1 MHQHDRLEKG
11 SRLFGWIRMT
21 TARVSSR
28 RLWAISTLVLVFAI
42 AISSAGQPPLA
53 QAASPSQGGYTKYV
67 FYLTPFGADGLERV
81 CVNDFVVF
89 NVKAERFLSNK
100 VDYVGPDG
108 AEYTNPPVQVGGV
121 TVEGSVLNTSI
132 GTLTPGSQKTSLR
145 SNPPGSA
152 VFTFLAKKPG
162 LTELN
167 FTGKIFDPLSMLVG
181 KPDRNY
187 LPITLDARVVNCKFT
202 VTTVSI
208 WRVPGE
214 AQLALVAL
222 ISEAKLEMDQQGRF
236 SGQARVTWTGGASP
250 VGDCSA
256 QVAVGD
262 SQANLVGVMD
272 PFGWLNL
279 DVTFQPASVSLS
291 GNCTNG
297 TFRVTADPLHVSV
310 PSTGGSD
317 TLRQVL
323 QGPETMHGG
332 AHILVLPLVPSSND

>member
-1 MHQHDRLEKG
+1 LHQQYRPKQG
-11 SRLFGWIRMT
+11 QRLFVYIREAAVRLT
-21 TARVSSR
+21 SR
-28 RLWAISTLVLVFAI
+28 RLSGVSTLILVVI
-42 AISSAGQPPLA
+42 LTLSTAGQLSPA
-53 QAASPSQGGYTKYV
+53 QAAPSSQHGFMKYV

-89 NVKAERFLSNK
+89 NVIAERFLANNST
-100 VDYVGPDG
+100 YVGPDG
-108 AEYTNPPVQVGGV
+108 AEYSNPPQQVGGV
-121 TVEGSVLNTSI
+121 TVNGSVLNSDI
-132 GTLTPGSQKTSLR
+132 GSLTPGSQKTSLR
-145 SNPPGSA
+145 STPPGSA

-162 LTELN
+162 LTELT

-181 KPDRNY
+181 QPDRIY
-187 LPITLDARVVNCKFT
+187 LPFTLDARVVNCKFT
-202 VTTVSI
+202 LTTVSI

-222 ISEAKLEMDQQGRF
+222 INEAKLEMDQQGRF

-256 QVAVGD
+256 AVVIGD
-262 SQANLVGVMD
+262 SQANLEGVMD
-272 PFGWLNL
+272 PFGWLTVN
-279 DVTFQPASVSLS
+279 VTFQPASVAIS

-297 TFRVTADPLHVSV
+297 TFGVTADPLHLSV

-323 QGPETMHGG
+323 QGPETMRGG
-332 AHILVLPLVPSSND
+332 AHILVLPLVPPGGE